1 MNADNA
7 SQPPEQVRPRGT
19 RRGKLIFLGVALAG
33 AVVVFFFIQRRP
45 LPLPDW
51 GSDLQ
56 AALDRAATENRRL
69 LVFFMD
75 SPPSST
81 AHRLAKVPL
90 GKKAN
95 RQALEKGNFLL
106 VKVTMDRIARE
117 KWAKRF
123 HISRLPTLLILGP
136 DGAELNRRQGYVGEV
151 AFRSDFLTC
160 KEVQKP

>member
-7 SQPPEQVRPRGT
+7 SQPPEQARTRGT

-33 AVVVFFFIQRRP
+33 AAVVFFFIQRRP
-45 LPLPDW
+45 PPLPGW

-56 AALDRAATENRRL
+56 AALGRAATENRRL

-106 VKVTMDRIARE
+106 VKVTMDRIARK
-117 KWAKRF
+117 KWSERF
-123 HISRLPTLLILGP
+123 NITKLPTLLILAP
-136 DGAELNRRQGYVGEV
+136 DGEELNRRQGYVGEV
-151 AFRSDFLTC
+151 AFRSEFLNC
-160 KEVQKP
+160 KVVQKP